1 MILLQVATQESI
13 PGIYQKGSKMDASV
27 QSLIRRTLKKIDI
40 QFGDSLTSAIE
51 ACIKGNPRIEIE
63 LVRKTAEVLKRLQD
77 SFI

>member
-1 MILLQVATQESI
+1 
-13 PGIYQKGSKMDASV
+13 MDASV

-51 ACIKGNPRIEIE
+51 ACIKGNARAETE